1 VLVVNYVIYPR
12 NMLTTN
18 YIDNI
23 KRIYRHLLSWI
34 LCCYH
39 HPFINPI
46 VNPADIL
53 PVRGIPKL
61 VIANQETVAAAWLLS
76 PKPGI
81 CIIIAFESVVIV
93 PSDTA

>member
-1 VLVVNYVIYPR
+1 
-12 NMLTTN
+12 MLS
-18 YIDNI
+18 Y
-23 KRIYRHLLSWI
+23 Y
-34 LCCYH
+34 

-61 VIANQETVAAAWLLS
+61 VIANEEAVEAAAWLLS

-93 PSDTA
+93 PSETV